1 MERITASKIFNE
13 LERSDRT
20 DDQEME
26 EKALENFKL
35 VYFLDYILSYDLI
48 YLEQNI
54 GIRVNSQVQMNKKIS

>member
-1 MERITASKIFNE
+1 
-13 LERSDRT
+13 
-20 DDQEME
+20 ME

>member
-26 EKALENFKL
+26 EKALENFKF
-35 VYFLDYILSYDLI
+35 VI
-48 YLEQNI
+48 YL
-54 GIRVNSQVQMNKKIS
+54 IRYYRMI

>member
-35 VYFLDYILSYDLI
+35 VLFS
-48 YLEQNI
+48 
-54 GIRVNSQVQMNKKIS
+54 

>member
-1 MERITASKIFNE
+1 MERITPSKIFNE

-35 VYFLDYILSYDLI
+35 VIILIKYFILRI
-48 YLEQNI
+48 
-54 GIRVNSQVQMNKKIS
+54 